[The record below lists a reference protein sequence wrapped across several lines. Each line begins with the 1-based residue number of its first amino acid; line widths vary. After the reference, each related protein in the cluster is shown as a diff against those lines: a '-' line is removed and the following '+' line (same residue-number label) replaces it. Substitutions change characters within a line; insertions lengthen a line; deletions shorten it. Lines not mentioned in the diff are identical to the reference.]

1 MWIPRT
7 KDQPTEKELDGKGNG
22 VNTAMGIVFVVS

>member
-7 KDQPTEKELDGKGNG
+7 KDQPTEKAWDGKDNG
-22 VNTAMGIVFVVS
+22 VNTEMGFVFVVS